1 MSLRN
6 LKQFQ
11 ICHSWL
17 IGQINIKTTESGIR
31 QNPKYLRGRLLKPL
45 KPPQAKPVK
54 LIPQILFFKFGG
66 HIRAF
71 HNYYEIC
78 SSFKITFKR
87 DDTT

>member
-31 QNPKYLRGRLLKPL
+31 QKSKILKGQTPQTTKTPTRKACETNSPNPNL
-45 KPPQAKPVK
+45 
-54 LIPQILFFKFGG
+54 
-66 HIRAF
+66 
-71 HNYYEIC
+71 
-78 SSFKITFKR
+78 
-87 DDTT
+87 